1 MAFLLDD
8 PTTSIGGSLSGR
20 VGSTIYARGRYAP
33 FSYTYVPHVDAD
45 SQKQINMRSAFA
57 WAAQEWKYES
67 LANRE
72 AWASYAKNVSS
83 INRVGE
89 RYWPSSFN
97 RYVAAVT
104 IRQWN
109 GQFWPFPAPTIFV
122 LAYHGSCDYG
132 DWRDYYDRVRVRFD
146 QEDEWRFQTQGRI
159 WLSQSPPQPLSI
171 NRYHGPYTYFAG
183 YTGHPLTPPIG
194 RIFMLAIPPQG
205 PTPRIFFK
213 VRTITEDNRLSVHT
227 YGSHDFTIPP

>member
-132 DWRDYYDRVRVRFD
+132 DWRDYYDRSALIRKMSGDFRP
-146 QEDEWRFQTQGRI
+146 R
-159 WLSQSPPQPLSI
+159 
-171 NRYHGPYTYFAG
+171 AG
-183 YTGHPLTPPIG
+183 FGSHSLRRNHYPLTAIMDRTPTSPVT
-194 RIFMLAIPPQG
+194 LAI
-205 PTPRIFFK
+205 
-213 VRTITEDNRLSVHT
+213 L
-227 YGSHDFTIPP
+227 